1 MSSRF
6 RVGSRAREK
15 LLVLACRGEGDD
27 ESVKIW
33 RMRDCGYCV
42 REIME
47 GDTICK
53 NFQCE
58 FLRERELSNGK
69 REWEVKSDLQGS
81 EKKKEMEREMLYPV
95 CRRGRCGLGMRENL
109 VAM

>member
-1 MSSRF
+1 M
-6 RVGSRAREK
+6 V
-15 LLVLACRGEGDD
+15 EGDD

-33 RMRDCGYCV
+33 TMRACGYCV

-47 GDTICK
+47 GEAICR

-69 REWEVKSDLQGS
+69 SEWEDKSDLQGVF
-81 EKKKEMEREMLYPV
+81 V
-95 CRRGRCGLGMRENL
+95 CVLLCEGRVENL
-109 VAM
+109 